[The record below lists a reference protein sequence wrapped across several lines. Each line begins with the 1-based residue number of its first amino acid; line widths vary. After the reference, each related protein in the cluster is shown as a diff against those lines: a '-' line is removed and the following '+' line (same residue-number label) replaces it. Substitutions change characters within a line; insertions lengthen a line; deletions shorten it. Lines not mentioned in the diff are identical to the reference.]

1 MTVQFSYFGLRV
13 QWTDGSPTAAANS
26 TKPDLN
32 RQLRSLA
39 SIWQLFRLDQE
50 KIDSH
55 FFSAMMK
62 ILWNW
67 KMNLFA
73 KTLSLSEIKKSR
85 TQTPHPFSPIVYLHI
100 HLSCYIVP
108 NCFIVCIEFF

>member
-1 MTVQFSYFGLRV
+1 MSLKPNVACIAEE
-13 QWTDGSPTAAANS
+13 GSPSHAASSKRLLRMDTVRSQNQPAAANS

-73 KTLSLSEIKKSR
+73 KTLSSIKS
-85 TQTPHPFSPIVYLHI
+85 
-100 HLSCYIVP
+100 
-108 NCFIVCIEFF
+108 

>member
-1 MTVQFSYFGLRV
+1 MKNLTPILQNPTWMNRQFSYFGLRV
-13 QWTDGSPTAAANS
+13 QWTTDGSPTAAANS

-67 KMNLFA
+67 KMNLFLQ
-73 KTLSLSEIKKSR
+73 KLSP
-85 TQTPHPFSPIVYLHI
+85 Q
-100 HLSCYIVP
+100 
-108 NCFIVCIEFF
+108 